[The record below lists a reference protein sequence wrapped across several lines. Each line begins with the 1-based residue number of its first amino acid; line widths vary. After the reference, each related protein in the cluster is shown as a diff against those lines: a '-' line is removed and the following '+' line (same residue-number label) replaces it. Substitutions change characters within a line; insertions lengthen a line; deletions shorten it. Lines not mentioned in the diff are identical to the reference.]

1 MTEIRPRPT
10 LRVIEDRKPS
20 VLDDR
25 RVIDFTRF
33 CRVVGIIDSE
43 TGLIRSL
50 PRSEREPEN

>member
-1 MTEIRPRPT
+1 MTEIRPPPT
-10 LRVIEDRKPS
+10 LPVIKDRKTS

-43 TGLIRSL
+43 SGLIRSL
-50 PRSEREPEN
+50 PRSGREPES